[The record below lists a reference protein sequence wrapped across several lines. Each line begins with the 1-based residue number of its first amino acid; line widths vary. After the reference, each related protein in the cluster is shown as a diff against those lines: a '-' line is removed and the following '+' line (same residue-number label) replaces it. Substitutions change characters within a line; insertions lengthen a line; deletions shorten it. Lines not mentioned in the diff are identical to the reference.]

1 MNTIPT
7 STSAGRLLGLVWLA
21 VLGSVAMTAS
31 SQIPESDPLRE
42 ARERM
47 VRTQIQARGIEDER
61 VLQSLREVPRHLFI
75 EESLWSMAYSDTP
88 LPTSDGQTISQP
100 YIVALMTDLLEA
112 GENHTVL
119 EIGTGSGYQAAVLS
133 GLVARVYTIEIIPAL
148 GRNAEQTL
156 TRLGYQNVFV
166 RIGDGYLGWP
176 EYAPFDRII
185 VTAAPEEIPQALV
198 DQLKPGG
205 RMVLPVGS
213 QVSSQELMVL
223 EKDEAGNV
231 STRSTIPVRFVPM
244 VREPD
249 R

>member
-1 MNTIPT
+1 MTLTAIGSQCFRHLT
-7 STSAGRLLGLVWLA
+7 CLALLY
-21 VLGSVAMTAS
+21 SFSMTAS
-31 SQIPESDPLRE
+31 TQVLEPDSLRD
-42 ARERM
+42 ARELM

-75 EESLWSMAYSDTP
+75 EESRWSMAYSDTP
-88 LPTSDGQTISQP
+88 LPTSNGQTISQP
-100 YIVALMTDLLEA
+100 YIVALMTELLETSA
-112 GENHTVL
+112 NHTVL

-133 GLVARVYTIEIIPAL
+133 GLVEHVYTIEIIPDL
-148 GRNAEQTL
+148 GRSAEQAL
-156 TRLGYQNVFV
+156 NRLGYENISV
-166 RIGDGYLGWP
+166 RIGDGYQGWP

-213 QVSSQELMVL
+213 QVSYQELMVL

-231 STRSTIPVRFVPM
+231 TTRNTIPVRFVPM
-244 VREPD
+244 VRETD